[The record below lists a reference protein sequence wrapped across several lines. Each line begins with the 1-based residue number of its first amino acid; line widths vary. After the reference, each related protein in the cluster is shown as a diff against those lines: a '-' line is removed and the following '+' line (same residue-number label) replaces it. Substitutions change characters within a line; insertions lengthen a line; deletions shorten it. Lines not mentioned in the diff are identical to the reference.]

1 MSLTQVCASL
11 PLPGRTVSRIGFPE
25 TGLGVIPGAGG
36 TQRAPRLLGLTKA
49 KELIFTGRSLTAT
62 EAIEWGLVDYLAE
75 PGQTAVQRGLDLAKG
90 MSTAAPLALQA
101 AKLSIQRGLDMEL
114 DEGLEWETQ
123 CYEELLPTQDRR
135 EALEAFQEKRR
146 PSFIGA

>member
-101 AKLSIQRGLDMEL
+101 AKIVQ
-114 DEGLEWETQ
+114 
-123 CYEELLPTQDRR
+123 QDVAGMYVPFSRH
-135 EALEAFQEKRR
+135 QV
-146 PSFIGA
+146 